1 MQPLIALLGRRDT
14 PTDGLE
20 DYCTFLGE
28 ALSRRGVA
36 LQKVRVDCAGRGWT
50 RALFQLWREAGK
62 WRGQWV
68 LLQFT
73 SLAWSRRG
81 FPFAAVAALLIVR
94 SRGARAG
101 VVYHE
106 SLGFEGR
113 RLIDRVRRACQL
125 WVLRGLYNVAE
136 RPVFADPLGTIPWL
150 PSHSAKAVSIPI
162 GGNLPVPPPRTESLG
177 SRNGAP
183 KVLAIYC
190 VSEPPYRALELE
202 DISRSVAPLIGN
214 GLKIRIVFLGRGTP
228 ESKTD
233 IENAFREIPVEVLNL
248 GIRRAE
254 EVSQIL
260 GDADAML
267 CVRGRLFPRRGSA
280 LAGITCGLPIVAYAG
295 AAEGTP
301 LAEAGVELVPYRDVA
316 ALSRSLGRIL
326 TDPDRWRDLH
336 LRSVEAHEKYFSWDA
351 IADQFV
357 IALGVKGT

>member
-28 ALSRRGVA
+28 ALSRRGVE

-50 RALFQLWREAGK
+50 RALLQLWREAGS

-81 FPFAAVAALLIVR
+81 FPFAALAALLIAR

-106 SLGFEGR
+106 ALGFEGR
-113 RLIDRVRRACQL
+113 RPIDRVRRACQL
-125 WVLRGLYNVAE
+125 WVLRGLYRVAE
-136 RPVFADPLGTIPWL
+136 RPVFADPLETIPWL
-150 PSHSAKAVSIPI
+150 SSHSAKAVSIPI
-162 GGNLPVPPPRTESLG
+162 GGNLPVPPRRTESLG

-183 KVLAIYC
+183 KVVAIYC
-190 VSEPPYRALELE
+190 VSAPPFRDFELE
-202 DISRSVAPLIGN
+202 DISRSVAPLAGN
-214 GLKIRIVFLGRGTP
+214 GLKIRIVFLGRGTS
-228 ESKTD
+228 ESKAD

-248 GIRRAE
+248 GIRRAD
-254 EVSQIL
+254 EVSRIL
-260 GDADAML
+260 GEADAML

-316 ALSRSLGRIL
+316 ALSRSLGGIL
-326 TDPDRWRDLH
+326 TDAERWRDLH
-336 LRSVEAHEKYFSWDA
+336 LRSVEAHDKYFSWDA
-351 IADQFV
+351 IADRFV

>member
-28 ALSRRGVA
+28 ALSRRGVE
-36 LQKVRVDCAGRGWT
+36 LQKFRVDCAEKGWT
-50 RALFQLWREAGK
+50 RALLQLWREAGK

-81 FPFAAVAALLIVR
+81 FPFAALAALLIVR
-94 SRGARAG
+94 SRGARVG

-113 RLIDRVRRACQL
+113 RPIDRVRRVCQL
-125 WVLRGLYNVAE
+125 WVLRGLYKVAE
-136 RPVFADPLGTIPWL
+136 RPVFADPLETIPWL
-150 PSHSAKAVSIPI
+150 SSPSAKAVSIPI
-162 GGNLPVPPPRTESLG
+162 GGNLPVPPPRTENLG
-177 SRNGAP
+177 SRNGVP
-183 KVLAIYC
+183 RVVAIYC
-190 VSEPPYRALELE
+190 VSEPPYRAFELE
-202 DISRSVAPLIGN
+202 DISRCVAPLAGN
-214 GLKIRIVFLGRGTP
+214 GLKIKMVFLGRGTP

-316 ALSRSLGRIL
+316 ALSRSLGGIL
-326 TDPDRWRDLH
+326 TDPERWRDLH
-336 LRSVEAHEKYFSWDA
+336 LRSVDAHEKYFSWDS
-351 IADQFV
+351 IADRFAT
-357 IALGVKGT
+357 ALGVKGT

>member
-1 MQPLIALLGRRDT
+1 VQPLIALLGRRDT

-28 ALSRRGVA
+28 ALSRRGVE

-62 WRGQWV
+62 WRGQWG

-228 ESKTD
+228 ESKAD

-316 ALSRSLGRIL
+316 ALSRSLGSVL
-326 TDPDRWRDLH
+326 TDPDHWRDLH

-357 IALGVKGT
+357 TALGMRGT